1 LGGSSINSV
10 QNAQI
15 NLIIVNYPAKISE
28 LIDGWGLVFDFYH
41 HDHSQRSWL
50 MKLSQPKFIVW
61 LVALLLGVVAL
72 LGEVGVFAAID
83 AYTFWVAFVG
93 LALMLLATAVKGL

>member
-1 LGGSSINSV
+1 
-10 QNAQI
+10 
-15 NLIIVNYPAKISE
+15 
-28 LIDGWGLVFDFYH
+28 
-41 HDHSQRSWL
+41 